1 MIRDSAGEMAPVD
14 GLRSIF
20 GHTATLGTK
29 DLALAIQ
36 MGEELNCEVP
46 FAELG
51 LESLRSALGLEAPH
65 SSSQSPDQSKSQS

>member
-1 MIRDSAGEMAPVD
+1 MIRDSAGELPPAD

-20 GHTATLGTK
+20 DHTATLGTK

-51 LESLRSALGLEAPH
+51 LEGLRSALGLEAPH
-65 SSSQSPDQSKSQS
+65 SSNQSPDQSKS